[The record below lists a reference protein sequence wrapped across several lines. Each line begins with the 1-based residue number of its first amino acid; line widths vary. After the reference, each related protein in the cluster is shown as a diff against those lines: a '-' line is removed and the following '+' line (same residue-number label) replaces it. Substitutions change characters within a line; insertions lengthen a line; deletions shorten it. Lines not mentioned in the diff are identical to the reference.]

1 MTQRN
6 RNLLIMALIIAP
18 FALTMAFVHLFV
30 DVGEMERTNKGALIL
45 PHVQFQ
51 DLKPLKMTGDRYD
64 IGELAGQWTML
75 YIAAGDCETACT
87 NGLYYLIK
95 QLRLALGSDAP
106 RVRRMIAHT
115 AEPGAALRAFLDNEV
130 AGMVELQVDA
140 DAVRHALLPFM
151 PGANRAV
158 DHIFLVA
165 PDGQIFMWYPTHE
178 DIQDVLLESD
188 RILYDLKRTLKGSLI
203 G

>member
-18 FALTMAFVHLFV
+18 FALTMLFVHLFV
-30 DVGEMERTNKGALIL
+30 DVSEMERTNKGTLIV

-51 DLKPLKMTGDRYD
+51 DLKPRKMSGERYD
-64 IGELAGQWTML
+64 ISEMTGQWTML
-75 YIAAGDCETACT
+75 YIAAGDCETACK

-95 QLRLALGSDAP
+95 QLRQALGSDAP

-115 AEPGAALRAFLDNEV
+115 AEPGDALRAFLDNEV
-130 AGMVELQVDA
+130 VGMVELQVDA
-140 DAVRHALLPFM
+140 DAVSHALLPFM
-151 PGANRAV
+151 DGASTAV

-165 PDGQIFMWYPTHE
+165 PDGQIFIWYPTHE

>member
-6 RNLLIMALIIAP
+6 RNLLMMALIIAP

-30 DVGEMERTNKGALIL
+30 DVSEMERTNKGALIV
-45 PHVQFQ
+45 PHVQFE
-51 DLKPLKMTGDRYD
+51 DLKPLSVNGERYD
-64 IGELAGQWTML
+64 TDQLAGQWTML
-75 YIAAGDCETACT
+75 YIAAGDCESACK

-115 AEPGAALRAFLDNEV
+115 AEPGDALRAFLDNEV
-130 AGMVELQVDA
+130 AGMVELQVDV
-140 DAVRHALLPFM
+140 DAVNHSLLPFM
-151 PGANRAV
+151 QGASRAV

-178 DIQDVLLESD
+178 DIQEVLLESD
-188 RILYDLKRTLKGSLI
+188 KILYDLKRTLKGSLI

>member
-6 RNLLIMALIIAP
+6 RNLLMMALIIAP

-30 DVGEMERTNKGALIL
+30 DVSEMERTNKGALIV
-45 PHVQFQ
+45 PHVQFA
-51 DLKPLKMTGDRYD
+51 DLKPLSMSGERYD
-64 IGELAGQWTML
+64 SAELAGQWTML
-75 YIAAGDCETACT
+75 YIAAGDCESACK

-115 AEPGAALRAFLDNEV
+115 AEPSDALRAFLDNEV

>member
-6 RNLLIMALIIAP
+6 KNLLIMLLIIAP

-30 DVGEMERTNKGALIL
+30 DLEQLDRTNKGTLII
-45 PHVQFQ
+45 PHVQLE
-51 DLKPLKMTGDRYD
+51 DLKPLRADGAPFAVS
-64 IGELAGQWTML
+64 ELAGQWSIL
-75 YIAAGDCETACT
+75 YVAGGECATACKH
-87 NGLYYLIK
+87 GLYYLVR
-95 QLRLALGSDAP
+95 QLRLGLGSDAP
-106 RVRRMIAHT
+106 RVRRVIAHT
-115 AEPGAALRAFLDNEV
+115 TAADDDLRAFLDNEV
-130 AGMVELQVDA
+130 AGMLEILVDA
-140 DAVRHALLPFM
+140 DAVSHALTPFM
-151 PGANRAV
+151 GGPASAV

-188 RILYDLKRTLKGSLI
+188 KMLYDLKRTLKGSLI

>member
-18 FALTMAFVHLFV
+18 FALTMVFVHLFV
-30 DVGEMERTNKGALIL
+30 DISEMERTNKGALIL
-45 PHVQFQ
+45 PHVQIE
-51 DLKPLKMTGDRYD
+51 DLKPQNTDGERYD
-64 IGELAGQWTML
+64 VSELAGQWTML
-75 YIAAGDCETACT
+75 YIAAGDCESACK

-95 QLRLALGSDAP
+95 QLRQALGSDAP

-115 AEPGAALRAFLDNEV
+115 AEPGDALRAFLDNEV
-130 AGMVELQVDA
+130 AGMVEIQVDA
-140 DAVRHALLPFM
+140 DAVNHALLPFM
-151 PGANRAV
+151 GGASAAV

-188 RILYDLKRTLKGSLI
+188 KILYDLKRTLKGSLI

>member
-6 RNLLIMALIIAP
+6 KNILIMLLIIAP

-30 DVGEMERTNKGALIL
+30 DLEDLDRTNKGTLIV
-45 PHVQFQ
+45 PHVQIE
-51 DLKPLKMTGDRYD
+51 DLKPLHPDGRRFEAS
-64 IGELAGQWTML
+64 ELTGQWTLL
-75 YIAAGDCETACT
+75 YIAAGECATACK

-95 QLRLALGSDAP
+95 QLRQALGSDAP
-106 RVRRMIAHT
+106 RVRRVIAHT
-115 AEPGAALRAFLDNEV
+115 ADASAELRDFLDNNV
-130 AGMVELQVDA
+130 AGMLEIQADA
-140 DAVRHALLPFM
+140 DAVNHALLPFM
-151 PGANRAV
+151 SSATAAT

-165 PDGQIFMWYPTHE
+165 PDGQVFMWYPTHE

-188 RILYDLKRTLKGSLI
+188 KILYDLKRTLKGSLI

>member
-30 DVGEMERTNKGALIL
+30 DVSEMDRTNKGTLIL
-45 PHVQFQ
+45 PHVQLE
-51 DLKPLKMTGDRYD
+51 DLKPLGTNGERYD
-64 IGELAGQWTML
+64 IGELGGQWTLL
-75 YIAAGDCETACT
+75 YIAAGECESACK

-115 AEPGAALRAFLDNEV
+115 AEPGESLRAFLDNEV

-140 DAVRHALLPFM
+140 EAVNHALLPFM
-151 PGANRAV
+151 QGAGSAV
-158 DHIFLVA
+158 DHIFLLA